1 MSGNFLL
8 PTSMSYRFSASFAR
22 FFLVLLSH
30 SLSLT
35 LCFSF
40 SFSSPST
47 KSWDTLI
54 KISSD
59 RQNMIFAFY
68 PTDRQRCGFWG
79 REINISSRLWQ
90 LCMHSRRP
98 HKLESNS
105 SAHEGMVEYAE
116 KGAIASPVSLSLS
129 LLSSSLLARLCLF
142 SSIKLR
148 LLETVNY
155 VIIAWRKTGVAS
167 RFMVFRKFIDFFP
180 RRFIDGA
187 TVEFNRRHR
196 PSSSRGSA

>member
-1 MSGNFLL
+1 MRNNE
-8 PTSMSYRFSASFAR
+8 RQFSPPHEHVVSILCLFCP
-22 FFLVLLSH
+22 FFPCPSL

-116 KGAIASPVSLSLS
+116 KGAIASPVSLSF
-129 LLSSSLLARLCLF
+129 SSLFFSPGAFVSLF
-142 SSIKLR
+142 
-148 LLETVNY
+148 VY
-155 VIIAWRKTGVAS
+155 
-167 RFMVFRKFIDFFP
+167 
-180 RRFIDGA
+180 
-187 TVEFNRRHR
+187 
-196 PSSSRGSA
+196 